1 MEAIEQMGLKE
12 NLENRI
18 RGWLPKEPSLPR
30 NKVSNSPDAQRSQ
43 SSSKPSY
50 LRPIRISLGLLLALI
65 GILYLFTK
73 QYELAGLYFACAVG
87 IVIVAYFGWIVRA
100 RTAVGVLLVGFGVAG
115 FFYNDMAIMLFGFAA
130 IFAPFFLTIVKLFA
144 FWILIGLA
152 IGAVFLVRANRK
164 NGAVAKFL
172 RKNLS
177 RRRLLPYG
185 IAAIFIFLTY
195 LAAVSGV
202 ELAYAI
208 PIAFIISGVLVLK
221 GLRRFAVTI
230 PAVTVLLISMLVFGA
245 AAAGTYAV
253 TYVPENRFLTTADA
267 PNVDT
272 LNLAVKSVAG
282 GIRLY
287 FTDDDSQ
294 LCHIAFVK
302 EYGPVFS
309 SRSAEYH
316 SPTSYDEEPA
326 TVFNYTIGNG
336 EANIT
341 ASSYTVLV
349 NITVNQNL
357 KLNFNLYT
365 YFGDITVE
373 APPAVNSIQTMNLT
387 SQLGAVK
394 LKITNTAN
402 LQNLIATSPYIVE
415 ADISSD
421 NQNQNATIQLKGGSV
436 KINLYLTD
444 IESEIY
450 AYSTSTYGELAAKT
464 QGFVVLNQNNTYF
477 HAQTPDY
484 SPTVL
489 KRIDITATSNQSTR
503 PSVDIT
509 ANYAKK

>member
-1 MEAIEQMGLKE
+1 MNLKKS
-12 NLENRI
+12 LENRI
-18 RGWLPKEPSLPR
+18 RGWLPKEPALPR
-30 NKVSNSPDAQRSQ
+30 NTASNSPDAQRSKP
-43 SSSKPSY
+43 SSKPSSQ
-50 LRPIRISLGLLLALI
+50 RAIRISLGLVLALL
-65 GILYLFTK
+65 GILYLLTR
-73 QYELAGLYFACAVG
+73 QYGLAGLYFASAIGV
-87 IVIVAYFGWIVRA
+87 VIAAYFGWTVRA
-100 RTAVGVLLVGFGVAG
+100 RTAVGVLLIGFGVAG
-115 FFYNDMAIMLFGFAA
+115 FFYYDTAIMLFGFVA
-130 IFAPFFLTIVKLFA
+130 ILAPFLLSIGKLFA

-152 IGAVFLVRANRK
+152 IGVAFLVRANRK
-164 NGAVAKFL
+164 NGAVVKFL
-172 RKNLS
+172 RSNLS
-177 RRRLLPYG
+177 RQRLLPYG
-185 IAAIFIFLTY
+185 IATTLIFLTY
-195 LAAVSGV
+195 LAVVSGV
-202 ELAYAI
+202 EFAYAI
-208 PIAFIISGVLVLK
+208 PMAFIISGVLVLK

-230 PAVTVLLISMLVFGA
+230 PALAVLLISMLVFGA
-245 AAAGTYAV
+245 AVAGTYAV
-253 TYVPENRFLTTADA
+253 TYVPENRFLTTAEA

-282 GIRLY
+282 GINVY

-316 SPTSYDEEPA
+316 SPNSYDKEPA
-326 TVFNYTIGNG
+326 TVFNYTIEKG

-394 LKITNTAN
+394 LKIANTAN
-402 LQNLIATSPYIVE
+402 LQNLLATSPYAVE
-415 ADISSD
+415 ADIISES
-421 NQNQNATIQLKGGSV
+421 QNQNATVQLNGGSV
-436 KINLYLTD
+436 KLNFDLTN

-484 SPTVL
+484 TSSIL
-489 KRIDITATSNQSTR
+489 KRIDITAISNQSTR

-509 ANYAKK
+509 ANYIKK